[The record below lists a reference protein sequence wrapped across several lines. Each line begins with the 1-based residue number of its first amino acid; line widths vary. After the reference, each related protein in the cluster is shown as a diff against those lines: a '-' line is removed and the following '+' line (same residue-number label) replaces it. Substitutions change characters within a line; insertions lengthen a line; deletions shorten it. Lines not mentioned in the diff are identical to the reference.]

1 MSVITRLIQLTR
13 AATGDLL
20 DKLEDPA
27 MMMNHYVREAQAEI
41 EKVQQELHKQE
52 ALTRVL
58 QQQADEAAKLAEL
71 SEAKALDALTS
82 GNEAQA
88 RDLLTSKLH
97 YTQKAQ
103 EYRNSLDQ
111 ANYQIPLL
119 AKRLEEAQ
127 AELTVMLKK
136 RDDLTARIQQAAAKS
151 QTAGPSFSCK
161 PGFFEGGSAARGFQ
175 RMEEKILQW
184 EAHLDVKRQSYSNRT
199 GDASAASGQQ
209 SPDPEKNSLIEQ
221 QMELLRKKLPTE

>member
-13 AATGDLL
+13 AATGELL

-58 QQQADEAAKLAEL
+58 QQQVDEAAKLAEL

-97 YTQKAQ
+97 YTPEGTGVQKFLGA
-103 EYRNSLDQ
+103 
-111 ANYQIPLL
+111 
-119 AKRLEEAQ
+119 
-127 AELTVMLKK
+127 
-136 RDDLTARIQQAAAKS
+136 S
-151 QTAGPSFSCK
+151 Q
-161 PGFFEGGSAARGFQ
+161 
-175 RMEEKILQW
+175 L
-184 EAHLDVKRQSYSNRT
+184 
-199 GDASAASGQQ
+199 
-209 SPDPEKNSLIEQ
+209 PDPSACQ
-221 QMELLRKKLPTE
+221 TFRRGTS